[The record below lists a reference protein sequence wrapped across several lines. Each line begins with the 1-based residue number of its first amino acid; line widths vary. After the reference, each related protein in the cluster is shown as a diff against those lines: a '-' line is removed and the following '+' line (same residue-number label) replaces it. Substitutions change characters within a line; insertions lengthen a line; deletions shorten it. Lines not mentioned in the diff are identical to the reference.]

1 MFTISRDAIR
11 ATAADVGGRRYIRT
25 VITDVTEDLEPLRLR
40 VAPASEVPFTDVEAV
55 FGTRGDPAHCWCQW
69 YKIPG
74 SDWRRFGD
82 DGLRDRL
89 QEQLNASGIG
99 RGLIAYDG
107 ETPVG
112 WCAVEPR
119 TDLPRVRLSTIVKGG
134 TAHPDF
140 DDDAVWAVSCFVVP
154 RDHRGRGVA
163 RALAEA
169 AVDFARAGGAVVVEA
184 YAVDPKIRAKVSADA
199 LFHGTVS
206 MFTHAGFTEIARP
219 RPDRAIMQVELVESS
234 R

>member
-1 MFTISRDAIR
+1 M
-11 ATAADVGGRRYIRT
+11 
-25 VITDVTEDLEPLRLR
+25 ITDVTEDLEPIQLR
-40 VAPASEVPFTDVEAV
+40 VSPASEVPFADVETV

-82 DGLRDRL
+82 EGLHDRL
-89 QEQLNASGIG
+89 QDQLHASGIG

-119 TDLPRVRLSTIVKGG
+119 SDLPRLSLSTIVKGG

-140 DDDAVWAVSCFVVP
+140 DDTAVWAVSCFVVP
-154 RDHRGRGVA
+154 RNHRGRGVA
-163 RALAEA
+163 RA
-169 AVDFARAGGAVVVEA
+169 GGALVVEA

-206 MFTHAGFTEIARP
+206 MFTHAGFTEVARP
-219 RPDRAIMQVELVESS
+219 RPDRAIMQVELAK
-234 R
+234 

>member
-1 MFTISRDAIR
+1 MSVAG
-11 ATAADVGGRRYIRT
+11 ATVRS
-25 VITDVTEDLEPLRLR
+25 VITDVTEDLEPIRLR
-40 VAPASEVPFTDVEAV
+40 VAPANEVPFTDVEAV

-82 DGLRDRL
+82 EGLRERL
-89 QEQLNASGIG
+89 QEQVHSSGIG

-119 TDLPRVRLSTIVKGG
+119 SDLPRVRQSTIVKGA

-140 DDDAVWAVSCFVVP
+140 DDSAVWAVSCFVVP
-154 RDHRGRGVA
+154 RNHRGRGVA
-163 RALAEA
+163 RALTEA
-169 AVDFARAGGAVVVEA
+169 AIDFARSGGARVVEA
-184 YAVDPKIRAKVSADA
+184 YAVDPSIRTKVTPDA

-206 MFTHAGFTEIARP
+206 MFARAGFTEVARP
-219 RPDRAIMQVELVESS
+219 RPDRAVMQVELSESS
-234 R
+234 S